1 MKNSFKPQKPKI
13 VNNNSN
19 FETYDI
25 NNNSLLPH
33 CETEIGDNIHSTESL
48 SNIIDVITKNNLN
61 LFYQD
66 DSTNFKRNIDNL
78 NLKFY
83 LETEKILSSN
93 NINNSNNLFLILFKQ
108 ITLYIKEIERLNV
121 IILGMKKDEK
131 SKDKLASFLER
142 REMDFET
149 KDNIIKAL
157 QYSNNTLEKKINN
170 LIVSESNLK
179 QENMRL
185 IKENLFYKNNNSSNS
200 NINNNNSNINNNN
213 NSHTKILNSNDK
225 KKIYYVNDKV
235 KNKKELFNNKKYIKN
250 NFKNN
255 FHNKINNDSNNN
267 GNNTNIINN
276 NIIIPNNNSLSNNNN
291 NKIINKINKDNS
303 NINNIDEK
311 DSKSIIISV
320 KRDEHLL
327 VKRHRRNYSD
337 QIGVGVLIQDNE
349 KNKCSNGNNG
359 NNSKKNIPIKKNNN
373 NKNNIIS
380 LGSSTP
386 KASPTQIKN
395 NHFSNA
401 NIKQNAKYKNSK
413 SIKND
418 NKDKDKKIFTKKKT
432 DNITNKSKHIDLIS
446 NNDKDCSMT
455 KYSSSVFNKSNIY
468 SQGNGNISIN
478 ITENNYDFLIENE
491 IDDLTMFEN
500 LLNQIKDYIKG
511 NISGNN
517 PNTQSISNII
527 KINCNNNSNTNIK
540 KGLIN

>member
-1 MKNSFKPQKPKI
+1 MKNSFKPQKSKI

-19 FETYDI
+19 FETYGI

-33 CETEIGDNIHSTESL
+33 CETEIGFDNIHSTESL

-200 NINNNNSNINNNN
+200 NINNNNNNINNNN

-250 NFKNN
+250 KYIRKN
-255 FHNKINNDSNNN
+255 
-267 GNNTNIINN
+267 
-276 NIIIPNNNSLSNNNN
+276 
-291 NKIINKINKDNS
+291 INK
-303 NINNIDEK
+303 
-311 DSKSIIISV
+311 
-320 KRDEHLL
+320 H
-327 VKRHRRNYSD
+327 
-337 QIGVGVLIQDNE
+337 
-349 KNKCSNGNNG
+349 
-359 NNSKKNIPIKKNNN
+359 
-373 NKNNIIS
+373 
-380 LGSSTP
+380 
-386 KASPTQIKN
+386 
-395 NHFSNA
+395 
-401 NIKQNAKYKNSK
+401 
-413 SIKND
+413 
-418 NKDKDKKIFTKKKT
+418 
-432 DNITNKSKHIDLIS
+432 
-446 NNDKDCSMT
+446 
-455 KYSSSVFNKSNIY
+455 
-468 SQGNGNISIN
+468 
-478 ITENNYDFLIENE
+478 
-491 IDDLTMFEN
+491 
-500 LLNQIKDYIKG
+500 
-511 NISGNN
+511 
-517 PNTQSISNII
+517 
-527 KINCNNNSNTNIK
+527 
-540 KGLIN
+540 